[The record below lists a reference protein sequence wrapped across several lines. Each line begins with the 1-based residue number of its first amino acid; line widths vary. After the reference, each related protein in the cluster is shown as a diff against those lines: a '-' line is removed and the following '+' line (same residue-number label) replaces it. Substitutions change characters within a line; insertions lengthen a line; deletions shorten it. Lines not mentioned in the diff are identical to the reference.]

1 VGPEAKRYKY
11 KHVMWKIVFLDQSG
25 RVKEIAQMLRG
36 SKANGCCGEAWRAV
50 IERVGINHETS

>member
-1 VGPEAKRYKY
+1 
-11 KHVMWKIVFLDQSG
+11 MWKIVFLDQSG